1 MGWIVTTP
9 SQTRNIIDINNYGNK
24 RTNIDSAIL
33 SKIEELQSN
42 NNAGIMDI
50 LQEMDDITCDLAD
63 MSLNDPDAS
72 QGKYLSI
79 IKL

>member
-1 MGWIVTTP
+1 METKKI
-9 SQTRNIIDINNYGNK
+9 S
-24 RTNIDSAIL
+24 IDSAIL

-50 LQEMDDITCDLAD
+50 LEEIDQITCDLAD
-63 MSLNDPDAS
+63 MRLDDPEAS

-79 IKL
+79 IQAIRGYRKFFASLTAA

>member
-1 MGWIVTTP
+1 MET
-9 SQTRNIIDINNYGNK
+9 K

-63 MSLNDPDAS
+63 MSLNDPNAP

-79 IKL
+79 IQAIRGYRKFFASLTAA

>member
-1 MGWIVTTP
+1 MET
-9 SQTRNIIDINNYGNK
+9 K

-42 NNAGIMDI
+42 SNAGIMDI
-50 LQEMDDITCDLAD
+50 LREIDDITCDLAD
-63 MSLNDPDAS
+63 MSLNDPEAS

-79 IKL
+79 IQAIREYRKFFASLTAA

>member
-1 MGWIVTTP
+1 MET
-9 SQTRNIIDINNYGNK
+9 K

-42 NNAGIMDI
+42 NNAGIRDI
-50 LQEMDDITCDLAD
+50 LQEIDDITCDLVD

-79 IKL
+79 IQAIREYRKFFASLTAA

>member
-1 MGWIVTTP
+1 METKK
-9 SQTRNIIDINNYGNK
+9 NY
-24 RTNIDSAIL
+24 IDSAIL

-50 LQEMDDITCDLAD
+50 LEEIDQITCDLAD
-63 MSLNDPDAS
+63 MSLDDPEAS

-79 IKL
+79 IQAIRGYRKFFASLTAA

>member
-1 MGWIVTTP
+1 METKKI
-9 SQTRNIIDINNYGNK
+9 S
-24 RTNIDSAIL
+24 IDSAIL

-50 LQEMDDITCDLAD
+50 LEEIDQITCDLAD
-63 MSLNDPDAS
+63 MSLDDPEAS

-79 IKL
+79 IQAIRGYRKFFASLTAA

>member
-1 MGWIVTTP
+1 MET
-9 SQTRNIIDINNYGNK
+9 K

-50 LQEMDDITCDLAD
+50 LREIDDITCDLAD
-63 MSLNDPDAS
+63 MSLNDPEAS

-79 IKL
+79 IQAIIEYRKFFASLTAA